1 MRKLVLLLAVLAAL
15 GSTGAAA
22 ASNGIG
28 GRGDMTCGPGCNP
41 GGGWSGC
48 KTLEVSHSSGLW
60 YVYNVRHAFRVSYC
74 KSNGVITSIWGQTNY
89 CDVSGI
95 ASCSPTTWFQTGGG
109 RGSTWATFEAHALW
123 TIAPAHIYNST
134 DVLTLTIPTIDG

>member
-1 MRKLVLLLAVLAAL
+1 MRKLFVLLAVAAAL
-15 GSTGAAA
+15 GVTGVASAAG
-22 ASNGIG
+22 GIG
-28 GRGDMTCGPGCNP
+28 GHGDMTCGGACSPP
-41 GGGWSGC
+41 GGWSGC
-48 KTLEVSHSSGLW
+48 KTIETSHSSSLW
-60 YVYNVRHAFRVSYC
+60 YVYSVRHAFRVSYC

-95 ASCSPTTWFQTGGG
+95 ASCSPTVWFQTGGG

>member
-1 MRKLVLLLAVLAAL
+1 MRKLFVLLAVAAAL
-15 GSTGAAA
+15 GVTGVASAAG
-22 ASNGIG
+22 GIG
-28 GRGDMTCGPGCNP
+28 GHGDMTCGGACSPP
-41 GGGWSGC
+41 GGWSGC
-48 KTLEVSHSSGLW
+48 KTIETSHSSSLW
-60 YVYNVRHAFRVSYC
+60 YVYSVRHAFRVSYC

-109 RGSTWATFEAHALW
+109 VGSTWATFEAHALW

-134 DVLTLTIPTIDG
+134 DVLTLTIPAIDG

>member
-1 MRKLVLLLAVLAAL
+1 MRKLFLVLAVVAAL
-15 GSTGAAA
+15 GVTGGASAA
-22 ASNGIG
+22 G
-28 GRGDMTCGPGCNP
+28 GGGGMTCGPTCDP

-48 KTLEVSHSSGLW
+48 KTIEVSHSSSLW
-60 YVYNVRHAFRVSYC
+60 YVYSVRHAFRVSYC
-74 KSNGVITSIWGQTNY
+74 KSRGVITSIWGQTNY

-95 ASCSPTTWFQTGGG
+95 ANCSPTVWFQTGGG
-109 RGSTWATFEAHALW
+109 NGSTWATFEAHALW